1 MDHEGINAPEQT
13 LTQQH
18 APARQLNDDG
28 PNPVERQSKSQI
40 DDQTKQLCQEATHQ
54 RKLEGPSRIL
64 HRLNDEAAI
73 EIGLRKPNFRDQAAA
88 DQSRSCNVKST
99 PNQRSQPNPHQN
111 RTDLATAIKSVED
124 NKQNDWV
131 TKTGLI

>member
-1 MDHEGINAPEQT
+1 MPRNRP

-40 DDQTKQLCQEATHQ
+40 DDKTKQLCQEATHQ
-54 RKLEGPSRIL
+54 RKLEGPSCIL

-73 EIGLRKPNFRDQAAA
+73 EIGLRKPNFGTKQRLTRAVAA
-88 DQSRSCNVKST
+88 T
-99 PNQRSQPNPHQN
+99 
-111 RTDLATAIKSVED
+111 
-124 NKQNDWV
+124 
-131 TKTGLI
+131 